1 MCAPYPQRLDT
12 AGYQMII
19 KDDDPESPVRT
30 KTSLLTRE
38 THPSG
43 SRVVILGGPRCRP
56 PMLLC
61 AKLDAT
67 TAFLTIEFCPMSSCL
82 CAVWRLGSQMHT
94 HMDHTQPTLL
104 LISR

>member
-1 MCAPYPQRLDT
+1 MSMCAPYPQRLDT

-56 PMLLC
+56 PILLC

-67 TAFLTIEFCPMSSCL
+67 TAFLTI
-82 CAVWRLGSQMHT
+82 
-94 HMDHTQPTLL
+94 
-104 LISR
+104 